1 MILNFISKFDKKNQK
16 KFFERVKEREKEK
29 MERKVTS
36 FCKGDYIDVKD
47 TEGIWCKGIIKQ
59 VYNN

>member
-1 MILNFISKFDKKNQK
+1 MSKFDKKNQK